1 MKTRIS
7 LIGVG
12 NILLQD
18 EGVGVQAVEA
28 LRKRFDFPE
37 DVRLLDGGTLGLD
50 LLPFIEGMERI
61 LFMDAVDLKK
71 EPGTI
76 AIIEDE
82 DLPSFLAPKL
92 SLHHVGLSD
101 LLFAS
106 SFMGIRP
113 SKITLIGIQPE
124 KVEVGLTLSATV
136 TENFEKFLKTIL
148 EKLREWG
155 VMFRE
160 KTNREPNDVSSHP
173 I

>member
-160 KTNREPNDVSSHP
+160 KTNRESLYVPSHP
-173 I
+173 F